1 MGPSAQARVAEV
13 MSGRAWSQQGL
24 ATTCK
29 DSGPTET
36 GGPERDKVWR
46 VSPYEQG
53 RRGNALRGDPRG
65 RPDGGLV
72 GQRGSGH
79 SAAVAALAPPD
90 SELDSGGQ
98 CSAAKGRSQLF
109 SARVG
114 ASQRIARRRRGKAC
128 PDKWRAEPRPEPD
141 SGQPT
146 VRECVQKDF
155 SEG

>member
-141 SGQPT
+141 SRNAT